1 MPHDH
6 PHAHPHIE
14 PTLAEPGPGHNG
26 ARRQATTWQMP
37 ATAGAAASTTT
48 EPDFDLVEK
57 SFCELALVA
66 TDATSF
72 LRLVGVPF
80 ITRRADGTV
89 MRLLSYRI
97 EHEAEVGAIAPGF
110 DAADPVYHPLPGA
123 RVSRRQHLRFVYHT
137 AAGLQELSLA
147 EVRGLPDLLRP

>member
-6 PHAHPHIE
+6 PHDHPHIE
-14 PTLAEPGPGHNG
+14 PTRAGPGHNG
-26 ARRQATTWQMP
+26 AKRRATTWQMP
-37 ATAGAAASTTT
+37 ATADGTASGT

-80 ITRRADGTV
+80 VTRRDDGTV

-123 RVSRRQHLRFVYHT
+123 RVNRRQHLRFVYHT
-137 AAGLQELSLA
+137 AGGLQELSLV
-147 EVRGLPDLLRP
+147 EIRGLPDLLIP